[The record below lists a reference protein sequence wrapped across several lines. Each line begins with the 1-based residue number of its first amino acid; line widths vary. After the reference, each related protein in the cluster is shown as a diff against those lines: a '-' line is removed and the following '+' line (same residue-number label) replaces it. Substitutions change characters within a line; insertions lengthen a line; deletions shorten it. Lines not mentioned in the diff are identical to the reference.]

1 MPRLSLRWAMRC
13 LRPALA
19 LLIVVACGCGPSD
32 PTGSKSRA
40 IFARGGLVL
49 PGDASPD
56 VLLDVTTPDNTTVR
70 LTAGLPVGG
79 RAFFPF
85 RWKSGESYV
94 LRRVPPAGGVAF
106 PAALHAP
113 MRPEPV
119 VVAAARL
126 EDVHAGSVT
135 AGGEPDASLAFSED
149 GTRLALGTFGGYLR
163 AFDTQTGGCVFEKRL
178 PGTVVKRVAIDT
190 AGGRIYAGEM
200 SYDGFVRAF
209 DLKTRK
215 ELWRFRLGDELET
228 SRPARADDFFALYA
242 YPQVYCMR
250 ALDGDLVVAGFHSWR
265 DGQKSRHLSRMY
277 RFDGRTGEVKWTW
290 PADGPLRRNI
300 SWFDLDDCFVA
311 LSAYQWEVPAS
322 GDRVPQAAV
331 YLLNLASGRELDRH
345 AFEPLKPHFDTVP
358 MWYGLALDDA
368 GHLAVGLMDGRGA
381 IFDLAG
387 GTLKLTKALD
397 LATPVEVT
405 GVPIYA
411 GAGWAAGSGQQ
422 LYILTD
428 GRLVAP
434 SAGGKGKTVRADHF
448 NANTLFVFDGGSG
461 KLLWQW
467 KLTTTAQSVAVG
479 KNVLAAATQQSYSSD
494 DPMDYGLTVFDPSA
508 QGAPV
513 EKMLFRYPTA
523 GPIVALAVSG
533 DGRTLAAVE
542 APVRLADDMTV
553 VGKYRLHILR

>member
-1 MPRLSLRWAMRC
+1 
-13 LRPALA
+13 
-19 LLIVVACGCGPSD
+19 
-32 PTGSKSRA
+32 
-40 IFARGGLVL
+40 
-49 PGDASPD
+49 
-56 VLLDVTTPDNTTVR
+56 
-70 LTAGLPVGG
+70 
-79 RAFFPF
+79 
-85 RWKSGESYV
+85 
-94 LRRVPPAGGVAF
+94 
-106 PAALHAP
+106 
-113 MRPEPV
+113 
-119 VVAAARL
+119 
-126 EDVHAGSVT
+126 
-135 AGGEPDASLAFSED
+135 
-149 GTRLALGTFGGYLR
+149 
-163 AFDTQTGGCVFEKRL
+163 
-178 PGTVVKRVAIDT
+178 
-190 AGGRIYAGEM
+190 
-200 SYDGFVRAF
+200 
-209 DLKTRK
+209 
-215 ELWRFRLGDELET
+215 
-228 SRPARADDFFALYA
+228 
-242 YPQVYCMR
+242 
-250 ALDGDLVVAGFHSWR
+250 
-265 DGQKSRHLSRMY
+265 
-277 RFDGRTGEVKWTW
+277 
-290 PADGPLRRNI
+290 
-300 SWFDLDDCFVA
+300 
-311 LSAYQWEVPAS
+311 
-322 GDRVPQAAV
+322 
-331 YLLNLASGRELDRH
+331 
-345 AFEPLKPHFDTVP
+345 
-358 MWYGLALDDA
+358 
-368 GHLAVGLMDGRGA
+368 MDGRGA